1 MIHVPSSVDVPQVSV
16 KGKLIKSIHHW
27 QFLGSPEFILSIIRC
42 AYKIPFISTPPPQHY
57 PNNASAIKEVEFVGE
72 AILELLRNNSVEDIF
87 SPPDIV
93 IPLSV
98 SVQSSG
104 KKRLI
109 LDLRHI
115 NLHAYKQTFKCEG
128 LHTIKNAF
136 SEDYFVFVFSLI

>member
-27 QFLGSPEFILSIIRC
+27 QFLRAPEFILSIIRYG
-42 AYKIPFISTPPPQHY
+42 YKIPFISTPLPQHY

-72 AILELLRNNSVEDIF
+72 AILELLRDNRVEELI

-93 IPLSV
+93 NLLSV
-98 SVQSSG
+98 SVQTSG

-115 NLHAYKQTFKCEG
+115 NLHVYNRNLSVKVYILLRTHFRR
-128 LHTIKNAF
+128 TIMF
-136 SEDYFVFVFSLI
+136 FPLI